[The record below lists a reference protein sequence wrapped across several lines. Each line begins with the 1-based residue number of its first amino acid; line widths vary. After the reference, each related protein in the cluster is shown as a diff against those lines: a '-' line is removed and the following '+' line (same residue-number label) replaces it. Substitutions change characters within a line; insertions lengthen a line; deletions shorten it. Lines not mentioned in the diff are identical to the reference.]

1 MNILKINILSILT
14 LTILV
19 SCSGEK
25 EPDLASSAQDTKY
38 VEYIF
43 CDLGPDYTNEG
54 FMAMIQEWN
63 ALQDSLETPVEISAG
78 LAPRMENDLYD
89 FLWAIAWDSE
99 EVRDKAWSEW
109 VAGPGEGWT
118 EQVAPIVSCG
128 ASTNG
133 VEGVYAFNAYLPWI
147 NEVADPTPERG
158 VASYNFCTYTDDFSE
173 GDLVT
178 QAQQTGQF
186 IDSLNSDYGAN
197 SSYWLAL
204 LVPTFDTPIEGSS
217 TGEYDYALR
226 GYWDSEEVRQEA
238 IAFVQTLPAP
248 SGPQPECSGDENF
261 VFDVYE
267 FRNTDT

>member
-1 MNILKINILSILT
+1 M
-14 LTILV
+14 
-19 SCSGEK
+19 
-25 EPDLASSAQDTKY
+25 DD
-38 VEYIF
+38 
-43 CDLGPDYTNEG
+43 
-54 FMAMIQEWN
+54 
-63 ALQDSLETPVEISAG
+63 
-78 LAPRMENDLYD
+78 DLYD

-133 VEGVYAFNAYLPWI
+133 VEGVYAFNAYLPLI

-261 VFDVYE
+261 VFELKQDQGKSLYE
-267 FRNTDT
+267 LKFQRFSYRWKYYDGEYSTLYPFSALYRQISLPLDPSIHTILFPGVGK